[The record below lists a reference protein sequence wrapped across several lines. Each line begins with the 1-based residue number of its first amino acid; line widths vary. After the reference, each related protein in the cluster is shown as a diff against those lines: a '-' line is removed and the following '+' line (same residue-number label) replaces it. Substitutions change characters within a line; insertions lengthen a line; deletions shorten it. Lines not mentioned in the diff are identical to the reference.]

1 MTHDHDDDHDH
12 DDQDRPGIAEQRAV
26 LRTYRAVLRGAAPE
40 AARQAAGDGAC
51 CAECAIVV
59 AAAFGITLAEQLAAE
74 LVRKLAPGAELDAGP
89 IRAAI
94 LDVIDRAEREIDT
107 GLN

>member
-1 MTHDHDDDHDH
+1 MTGSHDHA
-12 DDQDRPGIAEQRAV
+12 RPGIAEQRAV
-26 LRTYRAVLRGAAPE
+26 LRVNRAVLQGADPQT
-40 AARQAAGDGAC
+40 ARQAAGDGAC
-51 CAECAIVV
+51 PECALAV
-59 AAAFGITLAEQLAAE
+59 AVAFGINLAEQLAAD
-74 LVRKLAPGAELDAGP
+74 LVARLAPAAELDAGP

>member
-1 MTHDHDDDHDH
+1 MSHDHA
-12 DDQDRPGIAEQRAV
+12 RPGIAEQRAV
-26 LRTYRAVLRGAAPE
+26 LRINRAVLRGADPE

-51 CAECAIVV
+51 DQCAVVV

-74 LVRKLAPGAELDAGP
+74 LVRKLAPGAELDAGR

-94 LDVIDRAEREIDT
+94 LDVIDRAEREIGT

>member
-1 MTHDHDDDHDH
+1 MTGSHDHA
-12 DDQDRPGIAEQRAV
+12 RPGIAEQRAV
-26 LRTYRAVLRGAAPE
+26 LRVNRAVLQGADPE
-40 AARQAAGDGAC
+40 TARQAAGDSAC
-51 CAECAIVV
+51 PECAV
-59 AAAFGITLAEQLAAE
+59 AVAVAFGINLAEQLAAE

-94 LDVIDRAEREIDT
+94 LGVIDRAEREIDT